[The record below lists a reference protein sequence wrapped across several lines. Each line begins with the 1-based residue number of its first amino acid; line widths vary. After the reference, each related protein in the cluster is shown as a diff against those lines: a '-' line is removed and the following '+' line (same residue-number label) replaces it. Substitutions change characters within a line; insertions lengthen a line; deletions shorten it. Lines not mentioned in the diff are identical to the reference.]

1 MLRRL
6 GWRRPKDFDCCV
18 LANARRLIIW
28 LGPSVAWKTERQ
40 RDRPLSARVGV
51 AQAQPGS
58 TRGIK
63 TQNPSTSEQRAL
75 HVLAME
81 LLLRFFTSLL
91 LDLLAHDFCIAVTAY
106 RTDAI
111 SCGPTC
117 ATPQSLFDRR
127 HAGQY
132 RSGRQTFAQ
141 LDKSAWTRARDGL
154 HKKMDRLF
162 GGANLSKDDLL
173 ALGSVQAD
181 GGEPR
186 VALHVTDDTSILG
199 RTHDVGDQS
208 RDLVP
213 LMTIVAHKSD
223 YHISEKAAASFEESD
238 PQRLNF

>member
-1 MLRRL
+1 
-6 GWRRPKDFDCCV
+6 
-18 LANARRLIIW
+18 
-28 LGPSVAWKTERQ
+28 
-40 RDRPLSARVGV
+40 
-51 AQAQPGS
+51 
-58 TRGIK
+58 
-63 TQNPSTSEQRAL
+63 
-75 HVLAME
+75 ME

-173 ALGSVQAD
+173 ALDSVQAD

-186 VALHVTDDTSILG
+186 VALHVTDDMSILG
-199 RTHDVGDQS
+199 RTHDV
-208 RDLVP
+208 
-213 LMTIVAHKSD
+213 
-223 YHISEKAAASFEESD
+223 
-238 PQRLNF
+238 

>member
-1 MLRRL
+1 
-6 GWRRPKDFDCCV
+6 
-18 LANARRLIIW
+18 
-28 LGPSVAWKTERQ
+28 
-40 RDRPLSARVGV
+40 
-51 AQAQPGS
+51 
-58 TRGIK
+58 
-63 TQNPSTSEQRAL
+63 
-75 HVLAME
+75 ME

-173 ALGSVQAD
+173 ALDSVQAD

-208 RDLVP
+208 HDLVP

-238 PQRLNF
+238 SQRLNF